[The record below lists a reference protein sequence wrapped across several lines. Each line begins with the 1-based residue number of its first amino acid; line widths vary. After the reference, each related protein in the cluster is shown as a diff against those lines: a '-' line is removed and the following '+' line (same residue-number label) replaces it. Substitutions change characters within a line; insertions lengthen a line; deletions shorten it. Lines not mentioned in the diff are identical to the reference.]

1 MLTCY
6 VKITKVFTRNMTKGN
21 NGMSSKALRG
31 SEISDQEK
39 SVMLINLMKWR
50 IDFNMSDFHGSMKKF
65 ADAILTSGI
74 EAGMVTK

>member
-1 MLTCY
+1 MNIET
-6 VKITKVFTRNMTKGN
+6 M
-21 NGMSSKALRG
+21 
-31 SEISDQEK
+31 SDQEK